1 MEDRIG
7 RKLALTAKA
16 LRESFEAR
24 LAEAGTTLPTFV
36 ILEQLASRDGL
47 SQRELAEAVHIEA
60 PTLTRHLDRLDAE
73 GLVRRRP
80 DRADRRVTRV
90 ELTEAG
96 RRHHKEVVQV
106 VDGLEARLRRLLSER
121 ELATFSRVLD
131 RLHAHVQLLAADD
144 RAS

>member
-16 LRESFEAR
+16 LRESFESR
-24 LAEAGTTLPTFV
+24 LSEAGTTLPTFM
-36 ILEQLASRDGL
+36 ILEQLAGEDGL
-47 SQRELAEAVHIEA
+47 SQRELAGRVHIEA

-96 RRHHKEVVQV
+96 RRRHREVAQV
-106 VDGLEARLRRLLSER
+106 VDGLEARLRGLLSAR
-121 ELATFSRVLD
+121 EVATLSRVLD
-131 RLHAHVQLLAADD
+131 RLHAHVRSLAADD

>member
-24 LAEAGTTLPTFV
+24 PSEAGTTLPNFV
-36 ILEQLASRDGL
+36 ILEQLTGEDGL
-47 SQRELAEAVHIEA
+47 SQRELADRVHIEA

-90 ELTEAG
+90 EVTEAG
-96 RRHHKEVVQV
+96 RRHYQDVVQV
-106 VDGLEARLRRLLSER
+106 VDRLDARLRGLMSER
-121 ELATFSRVLD
+121 ELATLSRVLD
-131 RLHAHVQLLAADD
+131 RLSAHFQAPAADD